1 MDFSGSRVYFAANG
15 IGFGHV
21 SRDAPIATE
30 VKQRG
35 GEVMFS
41 TFLDGVDYARQH
53 RFRVVS
59 APPLTMMNDESGG
72 IDLRLSSIK
81 QGIVAPVT
89 FLSQVRF
96 ELRVM
101 KRFRPDVIVSDSR
114 LSSIYAAK
122 LLGVPVISILNQFTV
137 LVPRKV
143 NNFRLRFAD
152 ASIMTLLGWMWAW
165 SDLILIPDFEE
176 PYTLSI
182 ENLRIPEPYK
192 RKVRFIGAILTKKP
206 EECMPRV
213 NIRRNLG
220 VSEDQYLVF
229 AGISGPK
236 AERLPLLRILEPI
249 FEGFPDSIQVVMS
262 LGTPMGGSKSTVSGS
277 LIKVPWIEDRFSV
290 LNASDAVVSRGGH
303 ETIMQSISFRKP
315 ALVIPVPGHPEQYG
329 NARTCKRL
337 GVAEAIHQRD
347 ITYENLLQKIN
358 SLLYYKSY
366 KSKLDEVAKHTH
378 LGEGVDE
385 TMRAIASVA

>member
-30 VKQRG
+30 VERRG
-35 GEVMFS
+35 GKVMFS
-41 TFLDGVDYARQH
+41 TFLEGKAYAKQH
-53 RFRVVS
+53 GFRVAS

-81 QGIVAPVT
+81 QGISAPAT

-96 ELRVM
+96 ELRAM
-101 KRFRPDVIVSDSR
+101 KRFRPDVVISDSR
-114 LSSIYAAK
+114 LSSIHAAK
-122 LLGVPVISILNQFTV
+122 LLGVPVISILNQFTP
-137 LVPRKV
+137 LVPREV
-143 NNFRLRFAD
+143 NNLKFRFAD
-152 ASIMTLLGWMWAW
+152 AFIMTLLGWMWAW

-182 ENLRIPEPYK
+182 ENLRIREPYK
-192 RKVRFIGAILTKKP
+192 RKVRFIGAILTMKP
-206 EECMPRV
+206 EECQPKI
-213 NIRRNLG
+213 NILRNLE
-220 VSEDQYLVF
+220 VSEDQHLVY

-249 FEGFPDSIQVVMS
+249 FEGFPDNIRVIMS
-262 LGTPMGGSKSTVSGS
+262 LGAPSGGSKSTVSGS
-277 LIKVPWIEDRFSV
+277 LIKVPWIEDRFSI

-303 ETIMQSISFRKP
+303 ETMMQSISFRKP

-337 GVAEAIHQRD
+337 GVAEVMHQRD
-347 ITYENLLQKIN
+347 ITHENLLQKIN
-358 SLLYYKSY
+358 ALLNEKSY
-366 KSKLDEVAKHTH
+366 IRKLDEVAKHTY
-378 LGEGVDE
+378 LGEGVEE
-385 TMRAIASVA
+385 TLRAVASVT